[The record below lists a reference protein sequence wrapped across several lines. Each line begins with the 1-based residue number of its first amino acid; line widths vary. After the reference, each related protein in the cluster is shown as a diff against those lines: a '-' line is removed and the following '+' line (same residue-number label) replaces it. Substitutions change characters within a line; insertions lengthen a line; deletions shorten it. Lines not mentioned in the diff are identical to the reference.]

1 MQACSL
7 QRPAAVGRR
16 DRGPPW
22 SPSLSP
28 LPLGVG
34 RARPPC
40 AQLGSLSRPPRH
52 SFQLH
57 LALGGWFT
65 RWDMWASNGVRAS
78 NGVSA
83 SAPPPVIGR
92 QSLVGTPVSGTTKA
106 GARHLSR
113 N

>member
-22 SPSLSP
+22 RPSLSP

-34 RARPPC
+34 RARPPG

-65 RWDMWASNGVRAS
+65 RWDMWASNGV
-78 NGVSA
+78 SA

-92 QSLVGTPVSGTTKA
+92 QSLVGTPVPGATKA